1 MKQPKA
7 KECRCWL
14 AYPNP
19 MRLEKCK
26 FYECVYQG
34 NKLTRK
40 TVCKLKE
47 QSNER
52 ITDKTT

>member
-7 KECRCWL
+7 KECRCWVG
-14 AYPNP
+14 YPNT

-26 FYECVYQG
+26 FYDCVYRG

-47 QSNER
+47 QKNG
-52 ITDKTT
+52 